1 MNKID
6 KVKQLIIDNAKKI
19 EASQNYLPVFS
30 LNDFAN
36 PYIELDEK
44 GNYNYVIRERGT
56 EYERK
61 VFKTENDL
69 LFEVFKNITSYLAT
83 DFELKNRIENQDPR
97 ILIFNKKE
105 ELLSLINDDWAKKER
120 LRHQKLLKL

>member
-19 EASQNYLPVFS
+19 EASQKYLPVFS

-36 PYIELDEK
+36 PYIELDEE

-61 VFKTENDL
+61 VFKTKNDL
-69 LFEVFKNITSYLAT
+69 LFEVFKNITSYVAT
-83 DFELKNRIENQDPR
+83 DFELKNRIEGQDPR

-105 ELLSLINDDWAKKER
+105 ELLRIINPNWSKSEH
-120 LRHQKLLKL
+120 LRHQELLKL